1 MMTQRMTSVTLHIK
15 SISFPLFPFVGSG
28 ELSFL
33 GGVQWQVG
41 SVGVVFVCKD
51 GRLAFFPPEL
61 FSLVFE
67 GVTFEPFGSR
77 PISVDSSF
85 CSADISL
92 TVLVSLVF
100 MQFLN

>member
-1 MMTQRMTSVTLHIK
+1 MY
-15 SISFPLFPFVGSG
+15 LFPFMGSA

-33 GGVQWQVG
+33 GGVQWQAG
-41 SVGVVFVCKD
+41 SVGVAFVWKG

-61 FSLVFE
+61 FSLVVLE

-92 TVLVSLVF
+92 TVLASLVS
-100 MQFLN
+100 MQFLIN